1 MKKNRPVIAL
11 TGATG
16 FVGQAVL
23 EAALAAGYSVRALT
37 RRTQPERAN
46 VEWVG
51 GELGNT
57 ASLAELVKGAEATI
71 HVAGVVNTPDVAEFE
86 AGNVTGT
93 LNLIETAI
101 LKGVRRFVH
110 VSSLSAREPE
120 LSAYGASKAKAE
132 KLLMSSTL
140 DWTIVRP
147 PGIFGPRDKD
157 MLELF
162 RAARWGVMPMPREG
176 RASFIHVED
185 LARLLVALVPGDGRV
200 VGSVSGRI
208 FEPDDGKP
216 QGWDHYE
223 TALAIGWAMGKR
235 PRVIG
240 LSAAML
246 ARVARLDKFLR
257 GPRAKMT
264 LDRASYLS
272 HPDWVA
278 SPEAAVPATLWQP
291 RIETREGLKAT
302 AQWYR
307 EHKWL

>member
-1 MKKNRPVIAL
+1 MKKNRPVLAL

-16 FVGQAVL
+16 FVGKAVL
-23 EAALAAGYSVRALT
+23 EAALSAGYAVRALT
-37 RRTQPERAN
+37 RRQQPERAN

-51 GELGNT
+51 GELGNV

-71 HVAGVVNTPDVAEFE
+71 HVAGVVNAPDAAEFE

-120 LSAYGASKAKAE
+120 LSVYGASKAKAE

-147 PGIFGPRDKD
+147 PGIFGPNDKD

-162 RAARWGVMPMPREG
+162 RAARWGVMPMPKEG
-176 RASFIHVED
+176 RASFIHVDD

-200 VGSVSGRI
+200 VGSVSGRV

-240 LSAAML
+240 LSPAML
-246 ARVARLDKFLR
+246 ARAARIDKFLR
-257 GPRAKMT
+257 GPGAKMT
-264 LDRASYLS
+264 LDRAAYLG
-272 HPDWVA
+272 HPDWVV

>member
-1 MKKNRPVIAL
+1 MSGARPVVAL

-16 FVGQAVL
+16 FVGQATL
-23 EAALAAGYSVRALT
+23 EALLAGGYAVRALT
-37 RRTQPERAN
+37 RRGQPERAR
-46 VEWVG
+46 VEWIG
-51 GELGNT
+51 GDLGNH
-57 ASLAELVKGAEATI
+57 AALAELVRGAEATI
-71 HVAGVVNTPDVAEFE
+71 HVAGVVNAPDAAGFE

-93 LNLIETAI
+93 LNLIEATIAG
-101 LKGVRRFVH
+101 GVRRFVQ
-110 VSSLSAREPE
+110 VSSLSARQPE

-132 KLLMSSTL
+132 KLLMASPL

-147 PGIFGPRDKD
+147 PAIYGPRDKE

-162 RAARWGVMPMPREG
+162 RAARWGVMPMPRDG
-176 RASFIHVED
+176 RASLIHVDD
-185 LARLLVALVPGDGRV
+185 LARLLVALVPSDLPG
-200 VGSVSGRI
+200 VGSVSGRV

-223 TALAIGWAMGKR
+223 TALAIGWALGKR

-240 LSAAML
+240 LSQPML
-246 ARVARLDKFLR
+246 ARAARLDNFLR

-264 LDRASYLS
+264 LDRAAYFS
-272 HPDWVA
+272 HPDWVV

-291 RIETREGLKAT
+291 RVETREGLRAT

-307 EHKWL
+307 ENKWL